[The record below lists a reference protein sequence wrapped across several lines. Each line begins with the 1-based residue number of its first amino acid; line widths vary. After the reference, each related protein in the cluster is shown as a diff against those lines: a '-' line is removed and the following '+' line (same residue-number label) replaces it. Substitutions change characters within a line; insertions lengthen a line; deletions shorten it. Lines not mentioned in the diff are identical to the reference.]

1 VHTQSLQVKVEWQYY
16 IYVVALV
23 ILTLSSVAIQFW
35 IFRKKSKMLG
45 KKADIDSYIGKIEE
59 DLDMERSKF
68 INVENVFKKED
79 KKKPKAIFLKKKK
92 ADSD

>member
-1 VHTQSLQVKVEWQYY
+1 MHTQSAQARVEWQYY

-23 ILTLSSVAIQFW
+23 ILTCSSIALQFW

-59 DLDMERSKF
+59 DQDL
-68 INVENVFKKED
+68 
-79 KKKPKAIFLKKKK
+79 
-92 ADSD
+92 